1 MCDPLL
7 ASLPPFQG
15 DIFRL
20 KATRTLPA
28 IAVSRQLA
36 AQAYKPQTAYLT
48 STQLTH
54 LESVAFSSKFRADLQ
69 RFARGIVYYRTLPG
83 LRLIST
89 ALNPQTREPFPLRH
103 FATFFETLVCG
114 LAGCEFTASAHIE
127 RIMSLFKAMQDARKR
142 RVGDSRISVELR
154 SPSHKSDL
162 EVLGTDGWMELHP
175 LCLPLRRTLLGGY
188 FRGNAASAY
197 VRKMHK
203 RLAKQRKR
211 PREIDYQVGDFMGSF
226 LFERGRTAG
235 RTAAGH
241 KRQGKRTAGADGG
254 RKKARPRSRNVESGE
269 DSSDNESSDESSDD
283 ESSDDESSDL
293 GSGEQK
299 GASGMYECPLCD
311 DTVEGIN
318 RCDSC
323 DTLYCA
329 RHLPWNISRCS
340 LCLEA
345 DDDDNVGNDGS
356 DSDSAEKGEGG
367 GRNSAEKGDGDGDS
381 VAGGA
386 AAASEEVVVSEVE
399 DDECCEICNM

>member
-1 MCDPLL
+1 MHTIHSR
-7 ASLPPFQG
+7 AF
-15 DIFRL
+15 
-20 KATRTLPA
+20 ATHPA
-28 IAVSRQLA
+28 HGSRVDGNITTHEQLGYTKISRVRAVSAR
-36 AQAYKPQTAYLT
+36 
-48 STQLTH
+48 
-54 LESVAFSSKFRADLQ
+54 SV
-69 RFARGIVYYRTLPG
+69 
-83 LRLIST
+83 RLV
-89 ALNPQTREPFPLRH
+89 AP
-103 FATFFETLVCG
+103 
-114 LAGCEFTASAHIE
+114 
-127 RIMSLFKAMQDARKR
+127 
-142 RVGDSRISVELR
+142 
-154 SPSHKSDL
+154 
-162 EVLGTDGWMELHP
+162 LGT
-175 LCLPLRRTLLGGY
+175 
-188 FRGNAASAY
+188 
-197 VRKMHK
+197 
-203 RLAKQRKR
+203 
-211 PREIDYQVGDFMGSF
+211 
-226 LFERGRTAG
+226 
-235 RTAAGH
+235 
-241 KRQGKRTAGADGG
+241 
-254 RKKARPRSRNVESGE
+254 SRN
-269 DSSDNESSDESSDD
+269 SSDESSDD

-356 DSDSAEKGEGG
+356 DSDSAEKGERG